1 MLIIIL
7 ICLFVCYNCIYK
19 SRNQETFEQQNNID
33 VQFSST
39 NQYVSF
45 QNSIQNPVQFPQ
57 SHNTQLV
64 YSFNRQQSGVINF
77 DEALRDS
84 VLVVQEKID
93 NEFVLPSYEE
103 YTQKFINNKI

>member
-7 ICLFVCYNCIYK
+7 ICLFVGYNCIYK